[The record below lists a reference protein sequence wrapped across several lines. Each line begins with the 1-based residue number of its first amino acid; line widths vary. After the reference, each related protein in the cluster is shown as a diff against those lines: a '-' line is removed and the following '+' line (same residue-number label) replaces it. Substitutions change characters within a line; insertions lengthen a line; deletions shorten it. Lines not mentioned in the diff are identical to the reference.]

1 VADSPKYFDPRT
13 LAKLEGLA
21 VRARHIVEGF
31 VAGGHRSPYHGFSI
45 EFAEHREYTP
55 GDDLRYVDWKVFG
68 RSDKVYLKQFEEETN
83 LIAYLVLDASE
94 SMSYRG
100 PDSALSKLAYAQCA
114 AVALAY
120 LVLRQQDSVGL
131 VTFDDEIRQWV
142 RPSGQAAH
150 WKQLVEAMDQTTAVR
165 KTRTGPIL
173 HGLAERFAR
182 RGLVIVLSD
191 LFDDVEA
198 ILSGLKHL
206 RHSRHDVVVMH
217 VLDAA
222 EVDFPFRQTTQFH
235 GLEGFPDVVT
245 DPASLRKAYRAEFER
260 FLQAVRGGCRQQQI
274 DYVLLRTDQPLD
286 VSLAAYLSSRMARVG

>member
-68 RSDKVYLKQFEEETN
+68 KSDKFYLKQFEEETN
-83 LIAYLVLDASE
+83 LVCYLLLDVSE
-94 SMSYRG
+94 SMTYRG
-100 PDSALSKLAYAQCA
+100 PQTPLSKLEYAQCA

-131 VTFDDEIRQWV
+131 VTFDDIIRQSI

-150 WKQLVEAMDQTTAVR
+150 WKQLVEAMDHVAAAQ

-173 HGLAERFAR
+173 HELADRFSR
-182 RGLVIVLSD
+182 RGLVILLSD
-191 LFDDVEA
+191 LFDDVDA

-217 VLDAA
+217 VLDPA
-222 EVDFPFRQTTQFH
+222 ELEFPFRHTTQFH

-245 DPASLRKAYRAEFER
+245 DPASLRKAYRAEFDR
-260 FLQAVRGGCRQQQI
+260 FLQSVKSGCRQQQI
-274 DYVLLRTDQPLD
+274 DYVLMRTDQPLD
-286 VSLAAYLSSRMARVG
+286 VSLAAYLASRMTRVR